1 MTHANDAPAALTR
14 FEFTDGAERGS
25 HLALYPRCLVHRGDS
40 RLETV
45 PLAAIASLRVAF
57 LRDARKLR
65 WGAALVVVALL
76 LLAIAGPL
84 GSLAAGSANDMASAG
99 AQGGVARALYGL
111 FRFLEGV
118 ASLMP
123 AAALACALGGA
134 AFAIYGWRGTT
145 TLTLVLG
152 GAERT
157 YRVRGRDTLLLDFAE
172 SVSERLA
179 NLVR

>member
-1 MTHANDAPAALTR
+1 MTNANDAPAPLTR
-14 FEFTDGAERGS
+14 FEFTSGVERGS
-25 HLALYPRCLVHRGDS
+25 HLALYPRCLVHRS
-40 RLETV
+40 ASQLETV

-57 LRDARKLR
+57 LRDSRKLR
-65 WGAALVVVALL
+65 WGVVLVVFALL

-84 GSLAAGSANDMASAG
+84 GSLAAESANDMGSAG
-99 AQGGVARALYGL
+99 TQGVARALYGL
-111 FRFLEGV
+111 FHFLEGV

-134 AFAIYGWRGTT
+134 ALAVYGWRGTT
-145 TLTLVLG
+145 TLTLGLG
-152 GAERT
+152 GAERS

-179 NLVR
+179 SLAR